1 MNEIKTAAI
10 ASIKDST
17 MMYYSCDVSKE
28 LDSKRGLLDM
38 KNYDYSSILG
48 VEFKMD
54 KKQRIMSF
62 DSGSSHAMT
71 LKAVDLDANGK
82 PLKWEVENSWG
93 ATSGFNGHLIMTDE
107 WFDEYTFRLV
117 VKKKY
122 LSDKILKA
130 AQQKPVMLPCWDPMF
145 AGEE

>member
-1 MNEIKTAAI
+1 
-10 ASIKDST
+10 
-17 MMYYSCDVSKE
+17 
-28 LDSKRGLLDM
+28 
-38 KNYDYSSILG
+38 
-48 VEFKMD
+48 
-54 KKQRIMSF
+54 
-62 DSGSSHAMT
+62 
-71 LKAVDLDANGK
+71 
-82 PLKWEVENSWG
+82 
-93 ATSGFNGHLIMTDE
+93 MTDE

>member
-1 MNEIKTAAI
+1 
-10 ASIKDST
+10 
-17 MMYYSCDVSKE
+17 
-28 LDSKRGLLDM
+28 
-38 KNYDYSSILG
+38 
-48 VEFKMD
+48 
-54 KKQRIMSF
+54 MSF